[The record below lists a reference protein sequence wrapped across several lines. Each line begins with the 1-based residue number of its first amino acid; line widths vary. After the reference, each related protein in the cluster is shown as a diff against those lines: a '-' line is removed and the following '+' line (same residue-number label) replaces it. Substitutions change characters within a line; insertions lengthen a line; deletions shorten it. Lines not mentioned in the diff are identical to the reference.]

1 MLCTNGHTCPN
12 NATYCSTCGANTFDR
27 STINQFG
34 QIARPTN
41 GLAIAALVLG
51 IVWVY
56 WIGSILA
63 LIFGLMA
70 RKQIRET
77 GASGEGM
84 AIAGIVLGIV
94 GIVTGM
100 GLGRDAPGFSR
111 GEVEPQCRRLIR
123 CAGRLCTA

>member
-94 GIVTGM
+94 GIVTLILFVVFAVS
-100 GLGRDAPGFSR
+100 LGHTNFHFVPTSTIA
-111 GEVEPQCRRLIR
+111 
-123 CAGRLCTA
+123 